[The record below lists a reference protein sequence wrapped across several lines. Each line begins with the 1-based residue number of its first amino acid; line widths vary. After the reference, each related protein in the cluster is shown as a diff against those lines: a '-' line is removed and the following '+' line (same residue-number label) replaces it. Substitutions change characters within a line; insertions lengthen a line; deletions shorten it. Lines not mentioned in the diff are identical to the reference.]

1 MEKVIKTPDEYAEA
15 LARLHSLLDA
25 NPAESSKLAD
35 QVELLALLLSTYE
48 KANFEAL
55 PSPTPIEAIRFR
67 MEQMGLAQKDLVK
80 YLGSPSRVSEVLS
93 GKRDLTLPMIR
104 AINAGLGIPAD
115 LLIKEPHSDGTG
127 SNEPNNPLD
136 ISKLPIDLM
145 VRRRWINPQN
155 RDDVS
160 EVAAAAHA
168 YVTPVLSYAAAFKR
182 TVHFRSARN
191 IDRYAV
197 IAWVARVWHA
207 ASATI
212 EDLPPFDR
220 TSITRDMMRDVIRLS
235 WIETGPIVAL
245 EFLRR
250 AGICV
255 VIEPAL
261 PRTYLDGATLFTGER
276 PIIGLTIRFDRL
288 DNFWFVLLHELA
300 HIALHREKAML
311 FVDDLESESA
321 DEEERE
327 ADEAALDAAITR
339 DEWRRSPASKVR
351 SRQAAEHLAQQLRIS
366 PSVVAGRIR
375 RQYNDYTALNEL
387 IGHGKVRSLFPQVLW
402 NDGDERG
409 T

>member
-1 MEKVIKTPDEYAEA
+1 MEKVIKTSQDYADA
-15 LARLHSLLDA
+15 LARLHLLLDA
-25 NPAESSKLAD
+25 DPVESSELAD

-55 PSPTPIEAIRFR
+55 PLPTPIEAIRFR
-67 MEQMGLAQKDLVK
+67 MDQMGLVQKDLVK

-104 AINAGLGIPAD
+104 AIHVGLGIPAD
-115 LLIKEPHSDGTG
+115 LLIKESRNDVT
-127 SNEPNNPLD
+127 EPSEPLD
-136 ISKLPIDLM
+136 VSKLPIDLM
-145 VRRRWINPQN
+145 LRRRWIDPPNSK
-155 RDDVS
+155 DMS

-168 YVTPVLSYAAAFKR
+168 YVAPVVSYAAAFKR
-182 TVHFRSARN
+182 TVHFRSTRN

-197 IAWVARVWHA
+197 IAWLARVWHTA
-207 ASATI
+207 KATI
-212 EDLPPFDR
+212 DELPPFDSASVSR
-220 TSITRDMMRDVIRLS
+220 EMMRDVIRLS
-235 WIETGPIVAL
+235 WIETGPAVAL

-261 PRTYLDGATLFTGER
+261 PKTYLDGATLFAWDR
-276 PIIGLTIRFDRL
+276 PVIGLTIRFDRL

-300 HIALHREKAML
+300 HVALHREKALL
-311 FVDDLESESA
+311 FVDDLESESVDDA
-321 DEEERE
+321 ERE

-339 DEWRRSPASKVR
+339 EEWQRSPASKVR

-366 PSVVAGRIR
+366 PSIVAGRIR
-375 RQYNDYTALNEL
+375 RRYNDYSILNEL
-387 IGHGKVRSLFPQVLW
+387 IGHGKVRSLFPYVRW
-402 NDGDERG
+402 NDGDNNG